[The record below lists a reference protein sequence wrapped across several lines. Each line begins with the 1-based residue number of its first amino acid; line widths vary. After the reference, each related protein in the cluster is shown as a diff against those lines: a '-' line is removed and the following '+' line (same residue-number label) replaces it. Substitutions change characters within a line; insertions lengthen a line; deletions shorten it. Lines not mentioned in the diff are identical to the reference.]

1 MSNTVLK
8 LQKVTKIFGGKGDVP
23 LVEIFNGMDFSVKT
37 NEVVGLFS
45 PSGSGKTTF
54 LQIAGLLD
62 SKFSGDININGLRVN
77 AKNDIQTSIVRR
89 KNIGFVFQFHHL
101 IQEFSALENTI
112 FPLLFDGV
120 SEPVAIQKGQHL
132 LEKVGLGKRVNNR
145 PAELS
150 GGEQQR
156 VAICRAIISE
166 PALLLADEPTG
177 NLDSGTSE
185 PIVEMLFRLNREA
198 ETALVLVTHDPKL
211 AAKARRIVTMSGGS
225 IVSEEENETS

>member
-8 LQKVTKIFGGKGDVP
+8 LQKVTKVFGGKGDVP
-23 LVEIFNGMDFSVKT
+23 SVEIFKGMNFT
-37 NEVVGLFS
+37 IERNEVVGLFS

-62 SKFSGDININGLRVN
+62 SKFSGNVFINGSSVDS
-77 AKNDIQTSIVRR
+77 KNDFQTSIIRR

-112 FPLLFDGV
+112 FPLLFDGT
-120 SEPVAIQKGQHL
+120 SKKTAIKKGQNL
-132 LEKVGLGKRVNNR
+132 LEKVGLGKRMNNR

-156 VAICRAIISE
+156 VAICRAIINE

-177 NLDSGTSE
+177 NLDQLTTSKVMTFLIE
-185 PIVEMLFRLNREA
+185 LIREHNISAIIASHNPMISKLVDKNAQIVGG
-198 ETALVLVTHDPKL
+198 D
-211 AAKARRIVTMSGGS
+211 IVY
-225 IVSEEENETS
+225 N

>member
-1 MSNTVLK
+1 MSNIVLK
-8 LQKVTKIFGGKGDVP
+8 LQKVTKVFGGKGDVP
-23 LVEIFNGMDFSVKT
+23 SVEIFKGMNFT
-37 NEVVGLFS
+37 IERNEVVGLFS

-62 SKFSGDININGLRVN
+62 SKFSGNVFINGSSVD
-77 AKNDIQTSIVRR
+77 AKNDFQTSIIRR

-112 FPLLFDGV
+112 FPLLFDGT
-120 SEPVAIQKGQHL
+120 SKKTAIKKGQNL
-132 LEKVGLGKRVNNR
+132 LEKVGLGKRMNNR

-156 VAICRAIISE
+156 VAICRAIINE

-177 NLDSGTSE
+177 NLDQSTTLKVMTFLIELIREHSISAIIASHN
-185 PIVEMLFRLNREA
+185 PMISKLVDKNAQIVGG
-198 ETALVLVTHDPKL
+198 D
-211 AAKARRIVTMSGGS
+211 IVY
-225 IVSEEENETS
+225 N

>member
-1 MSNTVLK
+1 MSNIVLS
-8 LQKVTKIFGGKGDVP
+8 LQRVTKIFGGKGDVP
-23 LVEIFNGMDFSVKT
+23 LAEIFKGMDFNVKR

-62 SKFSGDININGLRVN
+62 SQFSGDIYINGSKVDT
-77 AKNDIQTSIVRR
+77 KNDFQTSIIRR

-101 IQEFSALENTI
+101 IQEFSALENII
-112 FPLLFDGV
+112 FPLLFEGI
-120 SEPVAIQKGQHL
+120 SKGIAFRKGQQL
-132 LEKVGLGKRVNNR
+132 LEKVGLGKRMDNR

-156 VAICRAIISE
+156 VAICRAIINE

-177 NLDSGTSE
+177 NLDQSTTSKVMSFLIE
-185 PIVEMLFRLNREA
+185 LIKEHNISAIIASHNPMISRLVDKNAKIADGKIVYN
-198 ETALVLVTHDPKL
+198 
-211 AAKARRIVTMSGGS
+211 
-225 IVSEEENETS
+225 

>member
-1 MSNTVLK
+1 MSNIVLS
-8 LQKVTKIFGGKGDVP
+8 LQRVTKIFGGKGDVP
-23 LVEIFNGMDFSVKT
+23 LAEIFKGMDFNVKR

-62 SKFSGDININGLRVN
+62 SKFSGDIYINGSKVDT
-77 AKNDIQTSIVRR
+77 KNDFQTSIIRR

-101 IQEFSALENTI
+101 IQEFSALENII
-112 FPLLFDGV
+112 FPLLFEGISKGIAV
-120 SEPVAIQKGQHL
+120 RKGQQL
-132 LEKVGLGKRVNNR
+132 LEKVGLGKRMDNR

-156 VAICRAIISE
+156 VAICRAIINE

-177 NLDSGTSE
+177 NLDQSTTSKVMSFLIE
-185 PIVEMLFRLNREA
+185 LIKEHNISAIIASHNPMISRLVDKNAKIAEGKIVYN
-198 ETALVLVTHDPKL
+198 
-211 AAKARRIVTMSGGS
+211 
-225 IVSEEENETS
+225 

>member
-8 LQKVTKIFGGKGDVP
+8 LQKVTKTFGGKGDVP

-62 SKFSGDININGLRVN
+62 SKFSGDIYINGSIVD
-77 AKNDIQTSIVRR
+77 AKNDFQTSRVRR

-101 IQEFSALENTI
+101 IQEFSALENII
-112 FPLLFDGV
+112 FPLLFDGISKKIAV
-120 SEPVAIQKGQHL
+120 KKGKHL
-132 LEKVGLGKRVNNR
+132 LEKVGLGKRMDNR

-156 VAICRAIISE
+156 VAICRAIINE

-177 NLDSGTSE
+177 NLDQSTTSRVMSFLIE
-185 PIVEMLFRLNREA
+185 LIKEHNISAIIASHNPMISK
-198 ETALVLVTHDPKL
+198 LVDKN
-211 AAKARRIVTMSGGS
+211 AKIADGKILY
-225 IVSEEENETS
+225 N

>member
-62 SKFSGDININGLRVN
+62 SKFSGDIYINGSIVD
-77 AKNDIQTSIVRR
+77 AKNDFQTSRVRR

-101 IQEFSALENTI
+101 IQEFSALENII
-112 FPLLFDGV
+112 FPLLFDGIPKKIA
-120 SEPVAIQKGQHL
+120 EKKGKHL
-132 LEKVGLGKRVNNR
+132 LKKVGLGKRMDNR

-156 VAICRAIISE
+156 VAICRAIINE
-166 PALLLADEPTG
+166 PTLLLADEPTG
-177 NLDSGTSE
+177 NLDQSTTSRVMSFLIE
-185 PIVEMLFRLNREA
+185 LIKEHNISAIIASHNPKVSQ
-198 ETALVLVTHDPKL
+198 LVDKN
-211 AAKARRIVTMSGGS
+211 AKISDGK
-225 IVSEEENETS
+225 ILYN

>member
-1 MSNTVLK
+1 MSNIVLK
-8 LQKVTKIFGGKGDVP
+8 LQKVTKVFGGKGDVP
-23 LVEIFNGMDFSVKT
+23 SVEIFKGMNFTVER

-62 SKFSGDININGLRVN
+62 SKFSGNVFINGSSVD
-77 AKNDIQTSIVRR
+77 AKNDFQTSIIRR

-112 FPLLFDGV
+112 FPLLFDGT
-120 SEPVAIQKGQHL
+120 SKKTAIKKGQNL
-132 LEKVGLGKRVNNR
+132 LEKVGLGKRMNNR

-156 VAICRAIISE
+156 VAICRAIINE

-177 NLDSGTSE
+177 NLDQSTTSKVMTFLIE
-185 PIVEMLFRLNREA
+185 LIREHNISAIIASHNPLISKLVDKNAQIVGG
-198 ETALVLVTHDPKL
+198 D
-211 AAKARRIVTMSGGS
+211 IVY
-225 IVSEEENETS
+225 N

>member
-1 MSNTVLK
+1 MSNIVLK
-8 LQKVTKIFGGKGDVP
+8 LQKVTKVFGGKGDVP
-23 LVEIFNGMDFSVKT
+23 SVEIFKGMNFT
-37 NEVVGLFS
+37 IERNEVVGLFS

-62 SKFSGDININGLRVN
+62 SKFSGNVFINGSSVD
-77 AKNDIQTSIVRR
+77 AKNDFQTSIIRR

-112 FPLLFDGV
+112 FPLLFDGT
-120 SEPVAIQKGQHL
+120 SKKTAIKKGQNL
-132 LEKVGLGKRVNNR
+132 LEKVGLGKRMNNR

-156 VAICRAIISE
+156 VAICRAIINE

-177 NLDSGTSE
+177 NLDQSTTSKVMTFLIE
-185 PIVEMLFRLNREA
+185 LIREHNISAIIASHNPLISKLVDKNAQIVGG
-198 ETALVLVTHDPKL
+198 D
-211 AAKARRIVTMSGGS
+211 IVY
-225 IVSEEENETS
+225 N

>member
-1 MSNTVLK
+1 MNDIVLR
-8 LQKVTKIFGGKGDVP
+8 LHKVTKTYGGNGNVP
-23 LVEIFNGMDFSVKT
+23 LVEIFKGLDFNVKR

-62 SKFSGDININGLRVN
+62 SKCSGDIYINGSKVN
-77 AKNDIQTSIVRR
+77 AKNDFQTSKIRR

-101 IQEFSALENTI
+101 IQEFSALENI
-112 FPLLFDGV
+112 ILPLLFDGT
-120 SEPVAIQKGQHL
+120 SEKIAVKKGQHL
-132 LEKVGLGKRVNNR
+132 LEKVGLGKRMDNR

-156 VAICRAIISE
+156 VAICRAIINE

-177 NLDSGTSE
+177 NLDQSTTSKVMTFLIE
-185 PIVEMLFRLNREA
+185 LIKEHNLSLI
-198 ETALVLVTHDPKL
+198 H
-211 AAKARRIVTMSGGS
+211 I
-225 IVSEEENETS
+225 

>member
-1 MSNTVLK
+1 MSNIVLK
-8 LQKVTKIFGGKGDVP
+8 LQKVTKVFGGKGDVP
-23 LVEIFNGMDFSVKT
+23 SVEIFKGMNFTVER

-62 SKFSGDININGLRVN
+62 SKFSGNVFINGSSVD
-77 AKNDIQTSIVRR
+77 AKNDFQTSIIRR

-101 IQEFSALENTI
+101 IQEFSALENII
-112 FPLLFDGV
+112 FPLLFDGT
-120 SEPVAIQKGQHL
+120 PKKKAIEKGQHL
-132 LEKVGLGKRVNNR
+132 LEKVGLGKRMNNR

-156 VAICRAIISE
+156 VAICRAIINE

-177 NLDSGTSE
+177 NLDQSTTSKVMTFLIE
-185 PIVEMLFRLNREA
+185 LIREHNISAIIASHNPLISKLVDKNAQIVGG
-198 ETALVLVTHDPKL
+198 D
-211 AAKARRIVTMSGGS
+211 IVY
-225 IVSEEENETS
+225 N

>member
-1 MSNTVLK
+1 MNNVVLS
-8 LQKVTKIFGGKGDVP
+8 LQKVTKTFGGKGDVP
-23 LVEIFNGMDFSVKT
+23 LVEIFKGMDFNVNR

-62 SKFSGDININGLRVN
+62 SKFSGDIYINGSKVD
-77 AKNDIQTSIVRR
+77 AKNDVQTSVIRR

-101 IQEFSALENTI
+101 IQEFSALENII
-112 FPLLFDGV
+112 FPLLFEGI
-120 SEPVAIQKGQHL
+120 SKKIAIKKGQHL
-132 LEKVGLGKRVNNR
+132 LEKVGLGKRMDNR

-156 VAICRAIISE
+156 VAICRAIINE

-177 NLDSGTSE
+177 NLDQSTTSKVMTFLIE
-185 PIVEMLFRLNREA
+185 LIKEHNISAIIASHNPMISQ
-198 ETALVLVTHDPKL
+198 LVDKN
-211 AAKARRIVTMSGGS
+211 AKIADGKIMY
-225 IVSEEENETS
+225 N

>member
-1 MSNTVLK
+1 MSKTVLK

-62 SKFSGDININGLRVN
+62 SKFSGDVYINGSIVD
-77 AKNDIQTSIVRR
+77 AKDDFQTSIIRR

-101 IQEFSALENTI
+101 IQEFSALENII
-112 FPLLFDGV
+112 FPLLFDG
-120 SEPVAIQKGQHL
+120 IQKKIAVKKGKHL
-132 LEKVGLGKRVNNR
+132 LEKVGLGKRMNNR

-156 VAICRAIISE
+156 VAICRAIINE

-177 NLDSGTSE
+177 NLDQSTTSRVMSFLIE
-185 PIVEMLFRLNREA
+185 LIKDHNISAIIASHNPMISK
-198 ETALVLVTHDPKL
+198 LVDKN
-211 AAKARRIVTMSGGS
+211 AKIADGKILY
-225 IVSEEENETS
+225 N

>member
-1 MSNTVLK
+1 MSDIVLK
-8 LQKVTKIFGGKGDVP
+8 LQKVTKVFGGRGNVP
-23 LVEIFNGMDFSVKT
+23 SIEIFKGMDFTIKR

-62 SKFSGDININGLRVN
+62 SKFSGNVYINGSRVD
-77 AKNDIQTSIVRR
+77 AKNDFQTSIIRR

-101 IQEFSALENTI
+101 IQEFSALENII

-120 SEPVAIQKGQHL
+120 SKNIAAQKGQHL
-132 LEKVGLGKRVNNR
+132 LEKVGLGNRMHNR

-156 VAICRAIISE
+156 VAICRAIINE

-177 NLDSGTSE
+177 NLDQLTTSKVMNFLIE
-185 PIVEMLFRLNREA
+185 LIKEHNISAIIASHNPMISKLVDKNAKIADGKIVYN
-198 ETALVLVTHDPKL
+198 
-211 AAKARRIVTMSGGS
+211 
-225 IVSEEENETS
+225 